1 MNRLGYFKPGEG
13 YLVKVK
19 QEAILT
25 IGEAYEKSI
34 EIFADEFQIR
44 HFNLAYDGN
53 GSNHMNINIKNLKES
68 GFQVG
73 DEIAA
78 FDNEIC
84 VGAIKLSESNFISNV
99 ASISASATDSDDFNG
114 FISGHPIE
122 LRLWD
127 SVLDSEHQLTAEI
140 LEGEMTFNQRA
151 SVFVTLSQQ
160 IATGINQ
167 AKMLKIEMYPNPA
180 TDQVTIRFSE
190 IPREKTHLFVLDLTG
205 KELIAREVQSVE
217 ELLDIRNFMPG
228 MYFVKTLVGN
238 QVETKKLIVQ

>member
-1 MNRLGYFKPGEG
+1 
-13 YLVKVK
+13 
-19 QEAILT
+19 
-25 IGEAYEKSI
+25 
-34 EIFADEFQIR
+34 
-44 HFNLAYDGN
+44 
-53 GSNHMNINIKNLKES
+53 
-68 GFQVG
+68 
-73 DEIAA
+73 
-78 FDNEIC
+78 
-84 VGAIKLSESNFISNV
+84 
-99 ASISASATDSDDFNG
+99 
-114 FISGHPIE
+114 
-122 LRLWD
+122 
-127 SVLDSEHQLTAEI
+127 
-140 LEGEMTFNQRA
+140 
-151 SVFVTLSQQ
+151 VFVTLSQQ